1 MYSSTNPFE
10 DTLDKT
16 FQWSFPRCAMSSALG
31 YSKTLENPRW
41 VTRTRSKNRSVARQS
56 SKHRP
61 VRLNRSKNLSK
72 NRSVRLNSSE
82 NLSKNRS
89 VRLTA
94 RKNVQKNLFGTA
106 KLVRDGNKF
115 CFYSPGL
122 GDRGKSQYIYI
133 YIHITNPRIRLI
145 KPTD

>member
-1 MYSSTNPFE
+1 MI
-10 DTLDKT
+10 
-16 FQWSFPRCAMSSALG
+16 SALG
-31 YSKTLENPRW
+31 YSKTLEKPLGCSTKLEKSLGEAQPPEKSLEKSLGEAQPRE
-41 VTRTRSKNRSVARQS
+41 KSVEKSLGEAQ
-56 SKHRP
+56 P
-61 VRLNRSKNLSK
+61 L
-72 NRSVRLNSSE
+72 E

-94 RKNVQKNLFGTA
+94 RKNVQKSLFGTA

-133 YIHITNPRIRLI
+133 YIYIYIMKILT
-145 KPTD
+145 